1 MHNTGVL
8 MMHIKKPPSRSC
20 LALLLA
26 AALTAGSFSMVSAED
41 ISSWEITEPE
51 AGVSSNTDTTLDN
64 DTESSGLL
72 SDPSDQ
78 VPADFD
84 NTEDDSSS
92 DITNTSGE
100 AVSSDRNTNNTT
112 TSDDSEATDSFS
124 SGDTGSVTS
133 SISSGD
139 NTDEEPDYILG
150 RPMTQAEYEA
160 QLAPM
165 QNLTAFAPEDDIY
178 SATDDTAAA
187 GAYMGRSTGYPATY
201 DSRTQNLV
209 TSVKNQLNTNN
220 CWAFSLASNIETD
233 LLWQNLGS
241 WDLSEEHLAY
251 FWANRQNDP
260 LGNTA
265 DDQIIRTPSS
275 SNNKGYH
282 ESGNGWVASF
292 FLSTWSGMTTEEK
305 VPFSTTQQTYDSSLA
320 YDTSVYMKDAVFAN
334 YSVDR
339 MKELLTEYHSVSAMI
354 YMDGSGTFY
363 NASTAA
369 SCYPFANLVNH
380 AVTIVGWDDTYSK
393 DNFAESS
400 CVTDDGAWIV
410 KNSYGP
416 SWGDNGYFYLSY
428 EDLSIRNL
436 LCNTATTDPEYPNNY
451 FYDGAATA
459 SFTQPL
465 KKGYTI
471 GNIFSAKAGGA
482 RNEEL
487 GEIVLASKNDGA
499 EYQIQV
505 YTDIKD
511 TSDPTSGTAA
521 YSVPLSYTQQH
532 AGIETV
538 TLDTPILIRSGS
550 RYSVVLT
557 IESSSISYYLE
568 KSTTKSSWFRAVA
581 GISPEQSF
589 ISVGSGWNDMKT
601 VNNSCFSIKAH
612 TKTVDTPMPT
622 PTPTPSPGSETDV
635 IIDPEPV
642 TYRITYNNNTTQK
655 TTNMP
660 SSQKAVSGSSVTVQK
675 APVLRS
681 RFFYGWNT
689 KADGTGTSYSPG
701 QKIRLRKNTTL
712 YAQWRTTYTSSD
724 KLRYK
729 VNGKYTVTC
738 TGTTVTN
745 IKSVNIP
752 ATVKY
757 RGITYKI
764 TAVSGKA
771 FRNRYQLASLSLG
784 KNITTIGAS
793 AFDQCK
799 KLKNITLSTGITKI
813 GSNAF
818 RNIRKGCIVRIPKK
832 KYTTYRKLLQKYLS
846 RMTIKRY

>member
-1 MHNTGVL
+1 MI
-8 MMHIKKPPSRSC
+8 HIKKPPSRSC
-20 LALLLA
+20 LALLLV

-41 ISSWEITEPE
+41 ISSQEITEPE
-51 AGVSSNTDTTLDN
+51 AGISSTIN
-64 DTESSGLL
+64 E
-72 SDPSDQ
+72 
-78 VPADFD
+78 
-84 NTEDDSSS
+84 TEDVEDSAILSGSSDEVAADLDTDETDSSEQT
-92 DITNTSGE
+92 I
-100 AVSSDRNTNNTT
+100 SSDRNTNNITT
-112 TSDDSEATDSFS
+112 TGDSGTADIFS
-124 SGDTGSVTS
+124 SGDTDAGTS
-133 SISSGD
+133 SVSSGD

-178 SATDDTAAA
+178 SAPDDTAAA
-187 GAYMGRSTGYPATY
+187 GASQGRSASYPATY

-209 TSVKNQLNTNN
+209 TSVKNQLSTNN

-233 LLWQNLGS
+233 LLWQNLGA

-275 SNNKGYH
+275 TNNKGYH

-354 YMDGSGTFY
+354 YMDGTGTFY
-363 NASTAA
+363 NASTDA

-380 AVTIVGWDDTYSK
+380 AVTVVGWDDNYSR
-393 DNFAESS
+393 DNFADSS
-400 CVTDDGAWIV
+400 CVTSDGAWIV

-416 SWGDNGYFYLSY
+416 SWGDKGYFYLSY

-471 GNIFSAKAGGA
+471 GNIFTATAGGA

-499 EYQIQV
+499 EYQIQI

-511 TSDPTSGTAA
+511 TTDPTSGTAA
-521 YSVPLSYTQQH
+521 YSVPLSYTQKN

-538 TLDTPILIRSGS
+538 TLDNPVLIRAGS

-557 IESSSISYYLE
+557 VESSSISYYLE
-568 KSTTKSSWFRAVA
+568 KSTTRSSWFKAVA
-581 GISPEQSF
+581 GISAEQSF

-601 VNNSCFSIKAH
+601 VNNSCLSIKAH

-622 PTPTPSPGSETDV
+622 PTPTPDPGEEV
-635 IIDPEPV
+635 IVDPEPV
-642 TYRITYNNNTTQK
+642 TYRITYKSNTTLK
-655 TTNMP
+655 VEGTP
-660 SSQKAVSGSSVTVQK
+660 SSQRTTSGSSVTIQK

-689 KADGTGTSYSPG
+689 KANGSGTSYSPG
-701 QKIRLRKNTTL
+701 QKIRLRRNMTL

-724 KLRYK
+724 KLIYK

-738 TGTTVTN
+738 TGSTVTN
-745 IKSVNIP
+745 AKSVKIP
-752 ATVKY
+752 DTVKY
-757 RGITYKI
+757 RGITYKV
-764 TAVSGKA
+764 TAVSDKA

-784 KNITTIGAS
+784 KNIATIGAS

-799 KLKNITLSTGITKI
+799 KLKNITLSSGITKI

-818 RNIRKGCIVRIPKK
+818 RNIRKGCTVRIPKK